1 MAVGYRQ
8 CFTFSLLFLS
18 LLSSLSILFTAGRI
32 NMYRGTV
39 LLVPSSTITED
50 NPVINSHVRRLE
62 VIGRLADIATQKQE
76 WNVETTKPAP
86 YTENKKEAN
95 LSKGATEL
103 LRLNGSIDAGRDLN
117 APTDV
122 PLHRSLLREVLD
134 GGMRGHS
141 AVVWRGRERVPDK
154 ETRRLQN
161 MFPLSPDFSFPNPQV

>member
-1 MAVGYRQ
+1 
-8 CFTFSLLFLS
+8 
-18 LLSSLSILFTAGRI
+18 
-32 NMYRGTV
+32 MYRGTV

-50 NPVINSHVRRLE
+50 NPVINSHIRRLE
-62 VIGRLADIATQKQE
+62 VIERLADIATQEHE

-86 YTENKKEAN
+86 YTENKHKKQTN

-103 LRLNGSIDAGRDLN
+103 LRLNGGIDGERDLN

-141 AVVWRGRERVPDK
+141 AVVWRGRERVPDQ

-161 MFPLSPDFSFPNPQV
+161 MFPLSPDFSFPNTQV

>member
-1 MAVGYRQ
+1 
-8 CFTFSLLFLS
+8 
-18 LLSSLSILFTAGRI
+18 
-32 NMYRGTV
+32 MYRSTI

-62 VIGRLADIATQKQE
+62 VIGRLADIATQEQE

-86 YTENKKEAN
+86 YTENKNKKETN

-103 LRLNGSIDAGRDLN
+103 LRSNGGINGERDLN
-117 APTDV
+117 TPTEV
-122 PLHRSLLREVLD
+122 PHHRSLLREVLD

-161 MFPLSPDFSFPNPQV
+161 MFPLSPDFSFPNAQV